1 MEVDPQFKRSG
12 QRSQQRRMKRL
23 IQRAILGVA
32 FVVLLAGGLGWWIWG
47 ADPSPFP
54 GDPDQ
59 IATSE
64 DGSNPG
70 EDQTLQMQTDTA
82 APPVRVP
89 SAFVDIA
96 GDPMI
101 LRFEGAGDQKS
112 TDLPGPAALDAARFG
127 SVTPK
132 RLVLVRDEMV
142 VNERQLITA
151 LPSSRE
157 DFAFFQAQRNQS
169 LAEPTAPTVPTDTQG
184 PAPDDAA
191 GDLTQTDGS
200 WGAALSGDEETAAAD
215 AFTETVIQ
223 NTTSITYVRPEAQRT
238 PIFSDIVLK
247 MEVPRGLAEVL
258 TSNGFAEAPAKDLAE
273 KAKTLVPALEKMTV
287 GSILA
292 IRIHPDAAAPEV
304 LQLSLYGP
312 DGYIGSIARIA
323 PGQYA
328 SAADA
333 WIDDDLPRL
342 ASKQDDT
349 AQVAPGQEFR
359 LLDAFYSAAIRNGV
373 PTTLVGET
381 IVLMSQAYDM
391 EAIATPGDTMTLLF
405 APAPG
410 NGGPGASQIA
420 YAGIDGPSGKKAC
433 YVAPDADPSAT
444 AGTAFACFRPSTGG
458 GGAAPKGGA
467 LAGGLI
473 TPTGGILTS
482 TFGPRFHPI
491 LKVVRVHE
499 GVDWAA
505 PTGTPVFAV
514 ADGVIKLAGNGG
526 GYGNVVYITH
536 AGGVETRYAHFDR
549 FAPAAK
555 TGASVKA
562 GDLIGYIGTTGRS
575 TGPHLHFEV
584 RLNGTPVDPFTF
596 AGAGPTAVASSGGLG
611 ASAAVEV
618 LTDRIIHVESGGSA
632 TAKNPLSSA
641 TGAGQFIE
649 STWLRM
655 MKDYRPD
662 LSGNMARQALLDLRN
677 DPTLSRE
684 MVMNLARENEAFLR
698 GRGHQIT
705 AGRLYLAH
713 FLGPAGASTVLASQD
728 GQLIMDVM
736 GAGVVGANPF
746 LKAYTVADLKNW
758 AERKMTGASGA
769 AIPRIH
775 APVIIPEAVKVYM
788 SLIDAMIAPNDPEGD
803 QADGTKPDA
812 PPE

>member
-12 QRSQQRRMKRL
+12 QRSQQRRAQRRN
-23 IQRAILGVA
+23 QRAVVA
-32 FVVLLAGGLGWWIWG
+32 LAVVAVAGGLSWWIWG
-47 ADPSPFP
+47 GDRSAQAPGPDDLTQIAQGAEGSEP
-54 GDPDQ
+54 GD
-59 IATSE
+59 
-64 DGSNPG
+64 
-70 EDQTLQMQTDTA
+70 DQTLQMQSDTA
-82 APPVRVP
+82 APPVRVA

-132 RLVLVRDEMV
+132 RFVLVRDEMV

-169 LAEPTAPTVPTDTQG
+169 LVEPTAPTAPAD
-184 PAPDDAA
+184 PAPNAAA
-191 GDLTQTDGS
+191 GDLAQTDGS

-223 NTTSITYVRPEAQRT
+223 NTTSVTYVRPEAQRT

-247 MEVPRGLAEVL
+247 MEVPRDFAEVL

-273 KAKTLVPALEKMTV
+273 KAKILVPALEKMTV

-292 IRIHPDAAAPEV
+292 MRIHPDATAPEM

-342 ASKQDDT
+342 ASRLDDT
-349 AQVAPGQEFR
+349 APVSPGQEFR

-373 PTTLVGET
+373 PTTLVGEA

-391 EAIATPGDTMTLLF
+391 EAIASPGDTMTLLF

-410 NGGPGASQIA
+410 SGGPGASQIA

-433 YVAPDADPSAT
+433 YVAPDSDPSAA
-444 AGTAFACFRPSTGG
+444 AGTAFSCFRPNTGGG
-458 GGAAPKGGA
+458 GGAAPKGGV

-473 TPTGGILTS
+473 TPTSGILTS

-505 PTGTPVFAV
+505 PTGTPVVAA

-549 FAPAAK
+549 FAPVAR

-584 RLNGTPVDPFTF
+584 RLNGAPVDPFTF
-596 AGAGPTAVASSGGLG
+596 AGAGPTVVASSGGLG
-611 ASAAVEV
+611 ASAAVEA

-632 TAKNPLSSA
+632 TAKNALSSA

-713 FLGPAGASTVLASQD
+713 FLGPAGASTALSSQD
-728 GQLIMDVM
+728 GQSILDVM
-736 GAGVVGANPF
+736 GTGVVGANPF

-769 AIPRIH
+769 AIPSLP

-788 SLIDAMIAPNDPEGD
+788 SLVDAMIAPSEPEED
-803 QADGTKPDA
+803 QTDGTQPGA